1 VIQIQQQFPLQ
12 GYNTFGM
19 NVAAKQY
26 MQLTDESQLKE
37 ISTLAEGQPIRV
49 LGGGSNVLLTHDV
62 TGLLVHNMLKGTSI
76 MKEDEHY
83 VWLKAA
89 AGENWHAFVMDV
101 IARNLGGIE
110 NLALIP
116 GTVGAAP
123 IQNIGAYG
131 VEVKDTIE
139 QVTAWHWDTQTSVT
153 YTDEECT
160 FGYRDSIFKKE
171 LKDKVCITSVVFR
184 LNKQPVY
191 HTEYGAIRDELATMG
206 VKTVSIQSIAQAV
219 INIRNSKLPDPNKIH
234 NAGSFFKNPTI
245 STEQYTQLQQLYP
258 TMQSYPVNEHMVKVP
273 AGWLIEQCGWKGYRN
288 GDAGVHQR
296 QALVLVNYGNA
307 SGNDILRLSDEI
319 IQSVAKKFGIV
330 PEREV
335 NIW

>member
-19 NVAAKQY
+19 SVVAKQY
-26 MQLTDESQLKE
+26 VQLTDESQLTE
-37 ISTLAEGQPIRV
+37 ICSLAAGQPTRV
-49 LGGGSNVLLTHDV
+49 LGGGSNVLLTNDV
-62 TGLLVHNMLKGTSI
+62 TELLVHNKLKGI
-76 MKEDEHY
+76 NILKEDQNY

-139 QVTAWHWDTQTSVT
+139 QVTAWHWDTRTSVIFSA
-153 YTDEECT
+153 EECA

-184 LNKQPVY
+184 LNKEPLF
-191 HTEYGAIRDELATMG
+191 HTEYGAIRGELAKMG
-206 VKTVSIQSIAQAV
+206 ETSPSIQNIAQAV

-258 TMQSYPVNEHMVKVP
+258 TMPSYPVNEHKVKIP

-288 GDAGVHQR
+288 GDAGVHQQ
-296 QALVLVNYGNA
+296 QALVLVNYGKA
-307 SGNDILRLSDEI
+307 IGNDILQLSDEI